1 MGHYTINAQRDVN
14 IVDKGDFYQNNSY
27 INNQLNTAEIKKLAD
42 IKDKIDKLIDMI
54 TLHSVQTNIE
64 NAPVLNELSRNNQH
78 IEQLINNTDNA
89 EDTQSVKQFFISMQ
103 EKSSNLFNIV
113 SDIKDYDEVL
123 EWIIQKSGDV
133 LTYL

>member
-1 MGHYTINAQRDVN
+1 MSHYTINAQRDVN
-14 IVDKGDFYQNNSY
+14 IVDKGDFHQNNNY
-27 INNQLNTAEIKKLAD
+27 INNQLNLEEIKKLTA
-42 IKDKIDKLIDMI
+42 IKDQIDKLINMI

-64 NAPVLNELSRNNQH
+64 NTPVLNELSRNNQH
-78 IEQLINNTDNA
+78 IEQLINNTANA

>member
-27 INNQLNTAEIKKLAD
+27 INNQLNAEEIKKLTA
-42 IKDKIDKLIDMI
+42 IKGKIEKLIDMI

-64 NAPVLNELSRNNQH
+64 NAPVLNELSRNNQY
-78 IEQLINNTDNA
+78 IEQLINNTANV
-89 EDTQSVKQFFISMQ
+89 EDTQLVKQFFISMQ

-123 EWIIQKSGDV
+123 EWIIQKSTDM